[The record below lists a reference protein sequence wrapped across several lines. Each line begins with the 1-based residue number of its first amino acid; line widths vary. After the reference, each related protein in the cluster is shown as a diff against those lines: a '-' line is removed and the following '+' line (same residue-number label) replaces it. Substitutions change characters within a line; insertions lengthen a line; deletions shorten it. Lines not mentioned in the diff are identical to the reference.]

1 MAERCT
7 LPCRVV
13 SVACVT
19 AVVVLLLASL
29 LRCLPAGHPARTVIV
44 IATDGCD
51 RDTDPAPC
59 FSASPQRGDTARMY
73 LKDARG
79 RPNLSV
85 VTGAAATRIAFE
97 GKRAVGVE
105 VRVVV

>member
-1 MAERCT
+1 
-7 LPCRVV
+7 
-13 SVACVT
+13 
-19 AVVVLLLASL
+19 
-29 LRCLPAGHPARTVIV
+29 
-44 IATDGCD
+44 
-51 RDTDPAPC
+51 
-59 FSASPQRGDTARMY
+59 MY